1 MSLGLVG
8 VKRGMSRVFSE
19 DGNSIPVTVIEIIP
33 NFISRIKRKD
43 SDGYDAIQVAWG
55 SQLPGRLSQ
64 ATKGEYKKA
73 GLEAGR
79 GFKEFRL
86 EESEF
91 NGLEPGKKIDLNIFS
106 EGQLLDAT
114 GVSIG
119 KGFAGTVKRHN
130 FKTQDATHGN
140 SLSHRVAGSIGQCQT
155 PGRVFKGKK
164 MAGQMGNKK
173 RTVQGL
179 EVVKIDNDNSLLL
192 LKGSTPGSKGAS
204 LFLRHSVKAKVEGSS

>member
-1 MSLGLVG
+1 M
-8 VKRGMSRVFSE
+8 
-19 DGNSIPVTVIEIIP
+19 
-33 NFISRIKRKD
+33 
-43 SDGYDAIQVAWG
+43 
-55 SQLPGRLSQ
+55 
-64 ATKGEYKKA
+64 
-73 GLEAGR
+73 
-79 GFKEFRL
+79 
-86 EESEF
+86 
-91 NGLEPGKKIDLNIFS
+91 NIFS